1 MMLLCSWCRIE
12 AWNEFH
18 VRGSLNELLSVKQW
32 NLWFHCFSFIWNL
45 KRFYALSCG
54 LLGNSSSQRFII
66 KLSYAPQGC
75 FLSLAFLVSGYC
87 GDTVDI
93 ASLVFTFQTQL
104 KMTFFLMGFLDFDAI
119 LQSYFNFSQ
128 TIDVLQSV
136 GFIGLG
142 NMGFRMVN
150 NLIKAGYKVAVH
162 DM

>member
-1 MMLLCSWCRIE
+1 
-12 AWNEFH
+12 
-18 VRGSLNELLSVKQW
+18 
-32 NLWFHCFSFIWNL
+32 
-45 KRFYALSCG
+45 
-54 LLGNSSSQRFII
+54 
-66 KLSYAPQGC
+66 
-75 FLSLAFLVSGYC
+75 
-87 GDTVDI
+87 
-93 ASLVFTFQTQL
+93 
-104 KMTFFLMGFLDFDAI
+104 MTFFLVGFLDFDAI